1 MEDKIFTKRFWLTF
15 GSQFFIAMVMY
26 TLMSTMTEY
35 ASSLGTTAS
44 IAGLVSGIYVFG
56 GLCSRLYSG
65 KAMEKAGWKRIAVIF
80 LVIHSVA
87 CLFYFFVD
95 HVALLLL
102 VRFIHGIGFGASA
115 NAIMTIGMSILPE
128 KRFAEPQHRNA
139 DPMRSVP
146 FSSAAM
152 QPWGWVRHCWERL

>member
-80 LVIHSVA
+80 LNFNINRPPFIIWQ
-87 CLFYFFVD
+87 LYF
-95 HVALLLL
+95 
-102 VRFIHGIGFGASA
+102 
-115 NAIMTIGMSILPE
+115 TIGHFCAIAFFDPKCGLFDKNAHDDYNLPPFLYDKQSGE
-128 KRFAEPQHRNA
+128 KYHWFL
-139 DPMRSVP
+139 S
-146 FSSAAM
+146 
-152 QPWGWVRHCWERL
+152 

>member
-56 GLCSRLYSG
+56 GYQ
-65 KAMEKAGWKRIAVIF
+65 AMYIAAAVIT
-80 LVIHSVA
+80 LAGLPVCIH
-87 CLFYFFVD
+87 
-95 HVALLLL
+95 AL
-102 VRFIHGIGFGASA
+102 
-115 NAIMTIGMSILPE
+115 
-128 KRFAEPQHRNA
+128 KK
-139 DPMRSVP
+139 
-146 FSSAAM
+146 
-152 QPWGWVRHCWERL
+152 

>member
-1 MEDKIFTKRFWLTF
+1 MENRIFTKRFWLTF

-35 ASSLGTTAS
+35 ASGLGTTAS
-44 IAGLVSGIYVFG
+44 VAGLVSGIYVFG

-65 KAMEKAGWKRIAVIF
+65 KAMESVGWKRIAVIF

-95 HVALLLL
+95 HVVLL
-102 VRFIHGIGFGASA
+102 
-115 NAIMTIGMSILPE
+115 
-128 KRFAEPQHRNA
+128 
-139 DPMRSVP
+139 
-146 FSSAAM
+146 
-152 QPWGWVRHCWERL
+152 